1 MRKIL
6 VTAAILFLGITMFAQ
21 TTTKSFVANAF
32 NGISAGGIY
41 EIELIKAAAESV
53 VVEAD
58 KEIMPYV
65 EVKVVKGILTFNLDN
80 SRMPARLK
88 HNMGPIRAKVT
99 MKDELAFLALSG
111 ASNFY
116 TASVFSPKNFNA
128 QISGA
133 SNAKGLNIVS
143 DVAVIK
149 VSGASTINIRGKATD
164 GSYEFSGATVA
175 IINQDIAKLNIEG
188 SGATKLE
195 FTGKAAS
202 VDIECSGASYTKLIG
217 ECETMSVEISGASKF
232 DAFGFKVDNMS
243 IEVMGVSSAK
253 IFVEKSIEAEVS
265 GGSSIL
271 YKGSPTVKNIDISSA
286 SSFRKA
292 D

>member
-6 VTAAILFLGITMFAQ
+6 TTVAILLFGITIFAQ
-21 TTTKSFVANAF
+21 TTTKAFVANSF

-53 VVEAD
+53 VVETD

-80 SRMPARLK
+80 DRMPSRLK
-88 HNMGPIRAKVT
+88 HNMGPIKAKVT
-99 MKDELAFLALSG
+99 MKDELAMLSLSG
-111 ASNFY
+111 ASSFY
-116 TASVFSPKNFNA
+116 TASVFSPKSFSA

-143 DVAVIK
+143 ETAVIK
-149 VSGASTINIRGKATD
+149 VSGASTLSIKGKAAD
-164 GSYEFSGATVA
+164 GSYEFSGASVA
-175 IINQDIAKLNIEG
+175 TINQDMEKLRIEC

-195 FTGKAAS
+195 FTGKAVS
-202 VDIECSGASYTKLIG
+202 VDIECSGATYSKFNG
-217 ECETMSVEISGASKF
+217 ECETMNAEISGASKF
-232 DAFGFKVDNMS
+232 DAFGFKVNEMI

-253 IFVEKSIEAEVS
+253 IFVNKSIEAETS
-265 GGSSIL
+265 GGSSIV
-271 YKGSPTVKNIDISSA
+271 YKGSPVVKNIDISSV

>member
-1 MRKIL
+1 
-6 VTAAILFLGITMFAQ
+6 LFFGITIFAQ
-21 TTTKSFVANAF
+21 TTTKAFVANTF

-41 EIELIKAAAESV
+41 EIELTKAAAESV

-58 KEIMPYV
+58 REIMPYV
-65 EVKVVKGILTFNLDN
+65 VVKVVKNVLVFTIDDD
-80 SRMPARLK
+80 RMPSKLK
-88 HNMGPIRAKVT
+88 RNMGSIKAKVT
-99 MKDELAFLALSG
+99 MKEELSTLSLSG
-111 ASNFY
+111 ASSFN
-116 TASVFSPKNFNA
+116 TTSVFSPKVFNA

-143 DVAVIK
+143 DIAEIK
-149 VSGASTINIRGKATD
+149 VSGASTINIRGKAAD
-164 GSYEFSGATVA
+164 GSYEFSGASVA
-175 IINQDIAKLNIEG
+175 VINQDIAKLNIEG

-195 FTGKAAS
+195 FTGKAVS
-202 VDIECSGASYTKLIG
+202 VDIECSGATYSKFTG
-217 ECETMSVEISGASKF
+217 ECESMNAEISGASKF
-232 DAFGFKVDNMS
+232 DAFGFKVDNMI

-253 IFVEKSIEAEVS
+253 IFVEKSIEAETS

-271 YKGSPTVKNIDISSA
+271 YKGSPVVKDIDISSV

>member
-1 MRKIL
+1 MKKNL
-6 VTAAILFLGITMFAQ
+6 ATVAILFFGITMFAQ
-21 TTTKSFVANAF
+21 TTTKSFVANSF

-41 EIELIKAAAESV
+41 EIELTKAAAESV
-53 VVEAD
+53 VVETD

-65 EVKVVKGILTFNLDN
+65 DVKVVRGILTFNLDN
-80 SRMPARLK
+80 SRIPAKLK
-88 HNMGPIRAKVT
+88 HNMGPIKARVT
-99 MKDELAFLALSG
+99 MKDELSSLTLSG

-116 TASVFSPKNFNA
+116 TTSVFSPKGFTA

-143 DVAVIK
+143 EIAVIK
-149 VSGASTINIRGKATD
+149 VSGASTINIRGKAAD

-195 FTGKAAS
+195 FTGKAVS
-202 VDIECSGASYTKLIG
+202 VDIECSGATYSKFIG
-217 ECETMSVEISGASKF
+217 ECETMNAEISGASKF
-232 DAFGFKVDNMS
+232 DAFGFKVDNMI

-253 IFVEKSIEAEVS
+253 IFVEKNIEAEAS
-265 GGSSIL
+265 GGSSIV
-271 YKGSPTVKNIDISSA
+271 YKGSPVVKNIDISSV

>member
-6 VTAAILFLGITMFAQ
+6 ATVAVLFIGITIFAQ

-32 NGISAGGIY
+32 NGISAGGVY

-80 SRMPARLK
+80 VRMPARLK
-88 HNMGPIRAKVT
+88 HDMGPIKAKVT
-99 MKDELAFLALSG
+99 MKEELASLTLSG

-116 TASVFSPKNFNA
+116 TASVFSPKNFNV

-143 DVAVIK
+143 EVAVIK
-149 VSGASTINIRGKATD
+149 VSGASTINIRGKAND
-164 GSYEFSGATVA
+164 GSYEFSGASVA
-175 IINQDIAKLNIEG
+175 IINQDISKLSIEG

-195 FTGKAAS
+195 FTGKVVSA
-202 VDIECSGASYTKLIG
+202 DIECSGATYTKLIG
-217 ECETMSVEISGASKF
+217 ECDTMNAEISGASKF
-232 DAFGFKVDNMS
+232 DAFGFRVNSMI

-253 IFVEKSIEAEVS
+253 VFVEKSIEAEAS
-265 GGSSIL
+265 GGSSIV
-271 YKGSPTVKNIDISSA
+271 YKGSPVVKNIDISSV